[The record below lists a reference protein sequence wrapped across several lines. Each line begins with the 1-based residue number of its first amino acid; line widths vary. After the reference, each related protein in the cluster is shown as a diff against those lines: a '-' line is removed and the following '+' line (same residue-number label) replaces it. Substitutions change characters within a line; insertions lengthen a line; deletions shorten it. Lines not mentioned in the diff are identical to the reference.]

1 MKNFSRRVLRIIA
14 FLVVPLIASATA
26 PMLSACGGG
35 AGNCCKVC
43 SEGEACGDS
52 CIAKNE
58 TCTKGA
64 GCACNG

>member
-1 MKNFSRRVLRIIA
+1 MKSFSRRVLRIIA

-26 PMLSACGGG
+26 PMLSACGAG
-35 AGNCCKVC
+35 AFCKVC
-43 SEGEACGDS
+43 SEGKACGDT

-58 TCTKGA
+58 TCTKGT